1 MNSPFPVPDRP
12 RGIAEQ
18 LAALGLGIEPF
29 DRAAREHL
37 AAYFGCT
44 QHDPPTFPPT
54 SAWAAG
60 NRSLR
65 DQLAPRWTAKNER
78 NQPLVI
84 NEAETI
90 AITALSGDEKTG
102 TDETPSTRSP
112 KGPATA
118 EAVQVN
124 SEQTR
129 FAFME
134 EDSAAVMKSSKEPG
148 RTLWIFL
155 IHRDFKKREL
165 RSELSRP
172 MDMSDD
178 GYIDKWDDRIIFPP
192 IPFDTGD
199 ADTDNPDNPNTGND
213 NGGQS
218 PEITV
223 QIRKL

>member
-1 MNSPFPVPDRP
+1 MNSPLPGRS
-12 RGIAEQ
+12 RGDAEI
-18 LAALGLGIEPF
+18 LSALGLSSETFKKAG
-29 DRAAREHL
+29 REHL
-37 AAYFGCT
+37 AAYFSCT
-44 QHDPPTFPPT
+44 EHDPPTFPPT
-54 SAWAAG
+54 AAWAAG

-65 DQLAPRWTAKNER
+65 DQLVPKWTAKNEQ

-84 NEAETI
+84 SEGNAI

-118 EAVQVN
+118 EAVHVN
-124 SEQTR
+124 SGQTS
-129 FAFME
+129 FPFME
-134 EDSAAVMKSSKEPG
+134 NAVAVMEASKEPG

-155 IHRDFKKREL
+155 THKDFKKGEL

-172 MDMSDD
+172 LDISDD
-178 GYIDKWDDRIIFPP
+178 GYIEKWGNRIIFPA

-199 ADTDNPDNPNTGND
+199 TDNSDDPNSGND